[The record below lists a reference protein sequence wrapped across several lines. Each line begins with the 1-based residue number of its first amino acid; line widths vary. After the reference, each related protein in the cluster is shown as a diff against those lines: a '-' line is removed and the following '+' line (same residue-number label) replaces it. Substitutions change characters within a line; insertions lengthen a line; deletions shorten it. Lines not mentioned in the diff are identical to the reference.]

1 MHGRLIR
8 LLVPVYVASLA
19 VVGLLWARELAARAT
34 TEEAMRATEA
44 HLDAVAVVVTEAEAT
59 PVDPDT
65 AATRAEPDG
74 ADATGDAGP
83 PPPADGD
90 PLGSSPGPTVV
101 AGGAARPVVL
111 VDAEEPQ
118 TAVGPGAIVWPW
130 SEPAAF
136 VTTTELAGPVEITT
150 WWPTDDLRSRVTRQ
164 LLIALGVLLT
174 AGAALAGAAHP
185 LAVVATRPLRRLGQT
200 AEDLATGS
208 LTARA
213 DAEHGPDEIRQV
225 AAAVNQLADQMA
237 VAVERERIFVTS
249 ASHHFGNLLTPLR
262 LRVETLRA
270 ELITAN
276 RTAPAVAARP
286 GSTAAATTTPATNVL
301 IGEVMAE
308 LDRLEA
314 VAEQLMQLNRAENDE
329 TTPAV
334 IDLGPL
340 VDDAVRS
347 WQPVADFAGVT
358 LDCDRPERVEA
369 IGLAWAVTE
378 ILDNL
383 IDNAIKYGRGSPVAV
398 QVLLGLDNVRLT
410 VSDGGPGM
418 DRDQLDLAPVRFWR
432 GSEHQNRPGSGLGLA
447 IVQAL
452 AARCG
457 ARFTMRNR
465 ADGGLEASVALR
477 RPVSADAR

>member
-8 LLVPVYVASLA
+8 LLVPVYVLSLA
-19 VVGLLWARELAARAT
+19 VVGMLWARELAARAT
-34 TEEAMRATEA
+34 AEEAQLAADA
-44 HLDAVAVVVTEAEAT
+44 HLAAVVAVAT
-59 PVDPDT
+59 
-65 AATRAEPDG
+65 
-74 ADATGDAGP
+74 DAP
-83 PPPADGD
+83 PPVGD
-90 PLGSSPGPTVV
+90 GPTGLVTV
-101 AGGAARPVVL
+101 TNPTGAAPII
-111 VDAEEPQ
+111 AIGGEELP
-118 TAVGPGAIVWPW
+118 AALEPGAVVWPW

-136 VTTTELAGPVEITT
+136 VNETELAGPIEVTT
-150 WWPTDDLRSRVTRQ
+150 WWPTDDLRSGVRRS
-164 LLIALGVLLT
+164 LLVAIGALVT
-174 AGAALAGAAHP
+174 AGAALAAAAHP

-200 AEDLATGS
+200 ADDLATGS

-213 DAEHGPDEIRQV
+213 DTEHGPDEIRQV

-270 ELITAN
+270 ELAAAN
-276 RTAPAVAARP
+276 RAEPALAASGVHATEAPAAD
-286 GSTAAATTTPATNVL
+286 ATTVL

-383 IDNAIKYGRGSPVAV
+383 IDNAIKYGQGSPVV
-398 QVLLGLDNVRLT
+398 VRVLLGLDNVR
-410 VSDGGPGM
+410 VSVGDGGPGM

-432 GSEHQNRPGSGLGLA
+432 GAEHQNRPGSGLGLA

-477 RPVSADAR
+477 RPGANDHGSR